1 MPQNKDIEYL
11 ALANKR
17 KDALGIADDSD
28 DLMLFL
34 QLALILIF
42 FRLSHLRN
50 CMFCLHLQQNQT
62 LYGYLLF
69 VLGAT
74 RSHIADNIREIKKC
88 QKGH

>member
-1 MPQNKDIEYL
+1 MPQKKDIEYL
-11 ALANKR
+11 ALANNR

-42 FRLSHLRN
+42 QTFTLDK
-50 CMFCLHLQQNQT
+50 LHV
-62 LYGYLLF
+62 LF
-69 VLGAT
+69 TPRTKSNAILFFLGTT
-74 RSHIADNIREIKKC
+74 RSHVHISDNTREIKKC